1 MNRAHLM
8 TMLHDDVVQLNSCP
22 EVGVSAVEN
31 RFLVN
36 VEVVI
41 VRENRFLMIERGHG
55 EEFGSGWLCMPG
67 GTVDWDIPVEDVL
80 EVTARREV
88 IEEVG
93 LSLDAAMAYVESHTF
108 DAGGP
113 VLDVVLLARLADSAA
128 DPYVAS
134 PDEVASVEWMTL
146 AEIIADER
154 VQPWTKESLR
164 RAEKLRKMLNW

>member
-1 MNRAHLM
+1 M
-8 TMLHDDVVQLNSCP
+8 
-22 EVGVSAVEN
+22 SAVEN

-55 EEFGSGWLCMPG
+55 EEFGAGWLCMPG
-67 GTVDWDIPVEDVL
+67 GTVDWDIPVEDAL

-113 VLDVVLLARLADSAA
+113 ALDVVLLARPADSAA

-134 PDEVASVEWMTL
+134 PDEVASVDWMTL